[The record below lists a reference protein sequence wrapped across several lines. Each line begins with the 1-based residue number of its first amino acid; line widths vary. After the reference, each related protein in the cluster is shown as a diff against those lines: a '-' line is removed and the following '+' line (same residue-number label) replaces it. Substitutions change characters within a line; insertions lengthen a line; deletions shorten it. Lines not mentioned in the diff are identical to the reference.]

1 MLKNTAVSKI
11 KDQQNGYGP
20 KHRMGL
26 KCTGNIQMQQTY
38 IGTGHSAARAWNMEK
53 VIHRTGNMKQAK
65 QYQTDGENAA
75 GKKLVL

>member
-1 MLKNTAVSKI
+1 
-11 KDQQNGYGP
+11 
-20 KHRMGL
+20 
-26 KCTGNIQMQQTY
+26 MQQTY